1 VPSTGLDDP
10 VTLRFAFLVLEDHP
24 YGREMLR
31 ILLGRGLQPGI
42 LIEEASPL
50 ADDERGKF
58 LTRIA
63 GEEIPPPVSDLVRG
77 LAIRRHKVDDH
88 NNGTCRELLKGF
100 GPEVVVL
107 GGTRIILPHIF
118 NLPSR
123 GTVNAHPGLLPW
135 LRGSS
140 SVAWALYKNLPVG
153 STIHFVDKG
162 IDTGAIIARRQ
173 LPIQRGMNYER
184 IVRQVL
190 TLSGELMAE
199 TLERFEA
206 GDVKAEAQ
214 GAAAGETLRVIPP
227 ELLEEAKAKL
237 ASECY
242 SHFADQEEGH
252 EPSKLSA

>member
-1 VPSTGLDDP
+1 
-10 VTLRFAFLVLEDHP
+10 VTLRFAFLVLDDHP

-42 LIEEASPL
+42 LIEEESPL
-50 ADDERGKF
+50 ADEEREKF

-63 GEEIPPPVSDLVRG
+63 GEQIPPPLSDLVGG

-88 NNGTCRELLKGF
+88 NNGACRELLKAF

-107 GGTRIILPHIF
+107 RGTRIILPHIF

-140 SVAWALYKNLPVG
+140 SVAWALYKDLPVG
-153 STIHFVDKG
+153 STTHFVDSG
-162 IDTGAIIARRQ
+162 IDTGAIIARRR
-173 LPIQRGMNYER
+173 LPIQRGVTYER

-199 TLERFEA
+199 TLERLSA

-214 GAAAGETLRVIPP
+214 DAAAGETLRVIPP
-227 ELLEEAKAKL
+227 DLLEEAKAKL
-237 ASECY
+237 ASGRY
-242 SHFADQEEGH
+242 SHFTDQEERH
-252 EPSKLSA
+252 EPNKLSA